1 MSITTLLKQAA
12 QRAQEEEKRRQ
23 EAEKAALQRL
33 LNQKKEQTQA
43 KTSVQSAAK
52 QINQRIST
60 QRPQETTETVR
71 VSPTR
76 QRFTAQSQQ
85 NIDTNTNR
93 VSDFIKTA
101 KQEQADLDQR
111 RKELFARLMT
121 PKQPTIKQE
130 YGDYKRDLTAQ
141 NKEIARQ
148 QLDVYRFWNTE
159 AEAKGLKGQEKENYV
174 KWAYN
179 LDPAAPKKHKVDSL
193 EEYREKRVEEIL
205 ANRESDADYLQKV
218 ELGNKK
224 NPFVTGEK
232 TEEETIAYAEGWDKS
247 FITEYRPFIKQE
259 DIEKL
264 SYLQGDAE
272 LNGIN
277 RSAEIKDL
285 QNKIVQQAQQAY
297 EDDRFQRGDYVKT
310 DYTLATPIQG
320 AVSAWQGIG
329 SSMRRAKGDKT
340 PAIITAEQQA
350 YHQELRN
357 AGGIKRVYGDVVFN
371 VGRMISAGGTSGFAV
386 SIAGNAYSEARR
398 EGKGDT
404 ESMVYASLTAGSEVG
419 LMKLL
424 GIPLGGIRK
433 FVGTDSLLK
442 KAITRVSSSPTVH
455 RAVGILGDMTAEGT
469 EEYLQDVLDP
479 ILRNVAFGERNPVT
493 LLPEGGFYS
502 FVIGAFTAG
511 VMNSYSY
518 GSEYISQ
525 RGSGN
530 NDGGTTTTV
539 AYPKQELDN
548 IRAGI
553 ATAEDVATIVEFGKR
568 ATPEMVEQFAQEVD
582 TMLEVDMGGK
592 TLREIKQEANA
603 LPDEASKTDLYY
615 RQINS
620 PEFQEAARRYMQES
634 AQERADLSEEITA
647 PIQDVE
653 TEIKVAESR
662 SQAGTIPFNEAM
674 QQLETKIKV
683 NNKSMTDWLTKQINQ
698 RSKKRNTEQESYT
711 KLRVREYAD
720 FLESARA
727 YAEQQGMKQKEA
739 IAYLRRES
747 QRYAD
752 ETMLGIKERSTVWE
766 RTKEHRELNNAL
778 RKHLTQG
785 ENAQIEKGMDLY
797 YRAFNQFNDMDVA
810 LWSKLAKDL
819 KTKHEENLKKGR
831 YTNLEKTARELQDSQ
846 REWML
851 RKEID
856 LELPQ
861 LKLTPFELK
870 SVLARILVTD
880 TGASI
885 MDFDHDIYGKK
896 DTWNHLYKEFDYMK
910 RGRSAAETAVYMGQV
925 NLEGRTVGESLNSI
939 FKDLENKPYKHLVPD
954 YMYHRH
960 NVDRAG
966 NSKGLFGKQF
976 SSQESAQIVKQM
988 EAQYPE
994 LDGIAK
1000 RFYKFF
1006 GNNLD
1011 MVAESGLITQDLSDL
1026 LEAMYQ
1032 SYIPVERDLMQE
1044 IELPAGTVMDL
1055 NNPQYE
1061 QRKNVR
1067 QVIKRAT
1074 ESDLPLINFKEAMM
1088 RQTKRVY
1095 TQSYRN
1101 VFANKLLDAVLANKD
1116 NSKIGKYVYG
1126 AKVLAEG
1133 ETATNVPSIVFY
1145 RNGQRVQMFLSQPM
1159 HDAFT
1164 NLVDQSN
1171 RFRPVTNAFETFSNT
1186 FKKLVTSYNPTF
1198 FVSNFTKDMGDAMIY
1213 SKNPSHIFLKNVSQ
1227 APYDMATKTQMWQ
1240 DYVNSGSFGSSL
1252 FDYLQ
1257 GSGLRKFGK
1266 GAIGVF
1272 EKGNFY
1278 IEQVPR
1284 FAEYKST
1291 MEALQPKI
1299 DSGEI
1304 SWRDA
1309 HVQAMY
1315 NSADVTVNFA
1325 RSGKA
1330 TRFLNRTFV
1339 PFLNPSVQGVSKM
1352 VRNVTEIGSPKAA
1365 FSVILKGAIFG
1376 FGAAA
1381 LNYLIYDD
1389 DDEFKQLSDYKK
1401 RNFYLIKKKDGTFVA
1416 IPKGRVS
1423 SVVAEMPRHAY
1434 LQAKG
1439 EPVDWAELVSWA
1451 WNQAG
1456 VESPVTSHILS
1467 PFFFAKQN
1475 KTWYGG
1481 EIESKYDQKK
1491 PEAER
1496 YDETTDAISKFIGG
1510 KLNISPKKINY
1521 ILTSYGGVISDLL
1534 LPPITPAT
1542 SGGNAWEYISSP
1554 WKRRFAADPIM
1565 NSGLS
1570 GKFYTELDKAE
1581 RLKNAQN
1588 APKGAEY
1595 QYKYLDQQRW
1605 AVQDTYKE
1613 INAIEN
1619 DSSLSLKE
1627 KGDRIKALRGI
1638 LNVHFAQTL
1647 EDFEKVKEASKYYTV
1662 TGDEQKDK
1670 KHYADMMYEVFGAEK
1685 ALQSYSKGVY
1695 EDATDYA
1702 QFGISFDDYYDF
1714 YFLTK
1719 DIDAK
1724 DADGISVTNLKK
1736 ERIYNVIES
1745 MDIPKEH
1752 KMLLF
1757 MKTYGSDY
1765 SEEERAG
1772 LLQQLDSLNMTK
1784 EDKFQLGVKMNIIR
1798 TPKTKQGKLEMLDYI
1813 NTFNMTKEEKYAL
1826 ANKLK
1831 LITRSL

>member
-1 MSITTLLKQAA
+1 MSITALFKQAA
-12 QRAQEEEKRRQ
+12 QRAQEEEKRRR

-33 LNQKKEQTQA
+33 LNQKKEQAQA
-43 KTSVQSAAK
+43 KVSAQRAIK

-60 QRPQETTETVR
+60 PKPQETTETVKT
-71 VSPTR
+71 SPTR
-76 QRFTAQSQQ
+76 QRFTAQAQQ
-85 NIDTNTNR
+85 NVDTKTNR

-101 KQEQADLDQR
+101 NQEQKDLDQR
-111 RKELFARLMT
+111 RKELFAKFMT
-121 PKQPTIKQE
+121 PKQPTIRQE
-130 YGDYKRDLTAQ
+130 YGDYKRDLMSQ
-141 NKEIARQ
+141 NKEIQQQ
-148 QLDVYRFWNTE
+148 QLDAYLFWNKE
-159 AEAKGLKGQEKENYV
+159 AEAKGLRGQEKENYV
-174 KWAYN
+174 NWAYN
-179 LDPAAPKKHKVDSL
+179 LDPAVPKTHNIDSL
-193 EEYREKRVEEIL
+193 EQYRSKRVEEIL
-205 ANRESDADYLQKV
+205 SGRMDDADYQQKV
-218 ELGNKK
+218 ELGNQK
-224 NPFVTGEK
+224 NCFVTGKE

-247 FITEYRPFIKQE
+247 FITEYRPFINQE
-259 DIEKL
+259 DVEKL
-264 SYLQGDAE
+264 SYLKGDAE
-272 LNGIN
+272 LSGVN
-277 RSAEIKDL
+277 RSVEIRDL
-285 QNKIVQQAQQAY
+285 QNKIVQEAQQAY
-297 EDDRFQRGDYVKT
+297 EDDRFARGDYVKSN
-310 DYTLATPIQG
+310 YYVATPIQG
-320 AVSAWQGIG
+320 AVSAWQGLG
-329 SSMRRAKGDKT
+329 SAMRRVKGDKT

-350 YHQELRN
+350 YQQELAQ
-357 AGGIKRVYGDVVFN
+357 AGGVKKVFGDVAFN
-371 VGRMISAGGTSGFAV
+371 VGRMVASGGTAGFAA
-386 SIAGNAYSEARR
+386 SIAGNTYSEARR
-398 EGKGDT
+398 EGRGET
-404 ESMVYASLTAGSEVG
+404 ESMVYGVLTAGSEVG

-442 KAITRVSSSPTVH
+442 KAIARASSNTTVQK
-455 RAVGILGDMTAEGT
+455 AVGILGDMTAEGT
-469 EEYLQDVLDP
+469 EEYLQEVLDP

-502 FVIGAFTAG
+502 FVIGALTTG
-511 VMNSYSY
+511 VMNSVSY
-518 GSEYISQ
+518 GGEYISQ
-525 RGSGN
+525 RGSGS
-530 NDGGTTTTV
+530 NDGGATTV
-539 AYPKQELDN
+539 TYPKQELDN
-548 IRAGI
+548 IRAGT
-553 ATAEDVATIVEFGKR
+553 ATAEDVAAIVDFGKR

-582 TMLEVDMGGK
+582 TVLEVDMGGK

-634 AQERADLSEEITA
+634 AQVRADLSEEITA
-647 PIQDVE
+647 PIQDIE
-653 TEIKVAESR
+653 TDTKVAENSL
-662 SQAGTIPFNEAM
+662 QAGTIPFNEAM
-674 QQLETKIKV
+674 QQLETKVKV
-683 NNKSMTDWLTKQINQ
+683 NNETMTDWLTKQINQ
-698 RSKKRNTEQESYT
+698 RSKKRNTEQETYT
-711 KLRVREYAD
+711 KLRTREFAD

-739 IAYLRRES
+739 IAYLKRES

-752 ETMLGIKERSTVWE
+752 ETMLGIKERSMAWE
-766 RTKEHRELNNAL
+766 RTKEQRELNNAL
-778 RKHLTQG
+778 RKHLTQS

-797 YRAFNQFNDMDVA
+797 YRAFNRFNDMDVA
-810 LWSKLAKDL
+810 QWSKLAKDL
-819 KTKHEENLKKGR
+819 KTKHEKNLKKGR

-846 REWML
+846 RVEKL
-851 RKEID
+851 REEID
-856 LELPQ
+856 LEIPQ
-861 LKLTPFELK
+861 VKLTPLELK

-896 DTWNHLYKEFDYMK
+896 DTQKHLYKEFDYMR
-910 RGRSAAETAVYMGQV
+910 RGRSAAETAVYTGQV

-939 FKDLENKPYKHLVPD
+939 FKDIENKPYKHLVPD

-976 SSQESAQIVKQM
+976 SPEESTQIYKQM

-994 LDGIAK
+994 LDGIAE

-1032 SYIPVERDLMQE
+1032 SYIPVERDLTQE
-1044 IELPAGTVMDL
+1044 IELPAGTVIDL

-1061 QRKNVR
+1061 QRKNVS

-1074 ESDLPLINFKEAMM
+1074 ESDLPLINFREAMI

-1126 AKVLAEG
+1126 VKVLAEG
-1133 ETATNVPSIVFY
+1133 EAATNVPSIVFY

-1171 RFRPVTNAFETFSNT
+1171 RFRPITNAFETFSNT

-1213 SKNPSHIFLKNVSQ
+1213 SKNPPHIFLKNVSQ
-1227 APYDMATKTQMWQ
+1227 APYDMATNTQMWQ
-1240 DYVNSGSFGSSL
+1240 DYVNSGSFGSSM

-1257 GSGLRKFGK
+1257 TSGLKKFGR
-1266 GAIGVF
+1266 GAIGVM

-1299 DSGEI
+1299 DGGDI

-1330 TRFLNRTFV
+1330 TKFLNRTFV

-1352 VRNVTEIGSPKAA
+1352 VRNVTEIGGPKAA
-1365 FSVILKGAIFG
+1365 FPVILKGAIFG

-1389 DDEFKQLSDYKK
+1389 DDDFKQLSDYKK
-1401 RNFYLIKKKDGTFVA
+1401 RNFYLIKKKDGTFIA

-1423 SVVAEMPRHAY
+1423 SVIGETLRHVG

-1439 EPVDWAELVSWA
+1439 EPVDWAEFANWA
-1451 WNQAG
+1451 WNQVG

-1467 PFFFAKQN
+1467 PFAFAKQN

-1481 EIESKYDQKK
+1481 DIESKYDQSK

-1521 ILTSYGGVISDLL
+1521 ILTSYGGVITDLL

-1542 SGGNAWEYISSP
+1542 SGGNAWEYIASP
-1554 WKRRFAADPIM
+1554 WKRRFSADSVM
-1565 NSGLS
+1565 NSGIS

-1588 APKGAEY
+1588 APEGAEY

-1605 AVQDTYKE
+1605 AVQDVYKE

-1670 KHYADMMYEVFGAEK
+1670 KHYADMIYEVFGAEK

-1757 MKTYGSDY
+1757 MKTYGSHF

-1772 LLQQLDSLNMTK
+1772 LLQQLDSLSMTK
-1784 EDKFQLGVKMNIIR
+1784 EDKFLLGVKMNIIR
-1798 TPKTKQGKLEMLDYI
+1798 TPRTKQGKLDMLNYI
-1813 NTFNMTKEEKYAL
+1813 ETLNMTKEEKYAL